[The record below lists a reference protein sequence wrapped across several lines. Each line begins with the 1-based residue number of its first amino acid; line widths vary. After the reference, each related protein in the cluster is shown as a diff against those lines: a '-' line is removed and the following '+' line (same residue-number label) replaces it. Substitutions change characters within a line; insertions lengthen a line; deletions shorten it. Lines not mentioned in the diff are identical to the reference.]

1 MAKVGHTMCH
11 MIYTLKT
18 KVVTDNEDL
27 CILLFVVF
35 PLSYSCKP
43 HTINI
48 RQKCSEVIA
57 LMLSGWT

>member
-35 PLSYSCKP
+35 PLS
-43 HTINI
+43 
-48 RQKCSEVIA
+48 
-57 LMLSGWT
+57 